1 MIRKNKLAS
10 ELYDVFLSYKNLF
23 EKYKLEEKKSNKKVD
38 LGVILQRYIRNELI
52 KEDIS
57 FVIKDTREQS
67 IKILENNLLDLE
79 SINKIEYILDGTTE
93 MIKPLYDIENT
104 ILFFYDKVPLK
115 ICKNVIDE
123 KFDNE
128 YNEYWNMFIKIK
140 NIQDKLEIYRKK
152 IFNT

>member
-1 MIRKNKLAS
+1 M
-10 ELYDVFLSYKNLF
+10 
-23 EKYKLEEKKSNKKVD
+23 
-38 LGVILQRYIRNELI
+38 
-52 KEDIS
+52 
-57 FVIKDTREQS
+57 IKDTREQS

-79 SINKIEYILDGTTE
+79 IVDKIDYILDGTTE

-140 NIQDKLEIYRKK
+140 NI
-152 IFNT
+152 